1 MTGTDSGGANGEMA
15 QGREAE
21 EQGVV
26 AGGGVGTH
34 QPANPTLPTSTTP
47 FQQPLWPLPQERF
60 QTQPCHHRTM
70 SRMTTRISG
79 VRPTDGSIGITLD
92 KLKETAVLTD
102 VSASSVVKR
111 SANLFT
117 EADKDAL
124 QPGTSIHSVKEV
136 ARDLLAA
143 GAGDKSQQSEG
154 SGKATATSGETSESL
169 QKGKED
175 VVKKSAKHDDEEE
188 DDSYLSD
195 DPEERYDAHAKSEV
209 AQRIRFAIVLLIP
222 IAFKPEATRVQA
234 TLRVLFNL
242 WKKDPNMEIQ
252 ATTKFQEV
260 TALFLNKK
268 QYCRLQVHA
277 ADPLLVEVL
286 FKGVDAVITLEKRVK
301 VKLEMRGQRA
311 FKEGCC
317 FHRVVNPVTGMEM
330 DKVKG
335 MVKEH
340 DGDLY
345 RWQHLIEDPT
355 SHDKQ
360 LLVHYSSLKLCLLFG
375 RAMADPGDDN
385 LQAMLTSRQALLRRY
400 RDGWRSFLELRT
412 GFKVQLCGEA
422 PTGFLSALAKSR
434 KAKAGI
440 KELVW
445 DGVSHTDAR
454 AILETATRH
463 FREAFNESFGLAGV
477 ESELQWTPRT
487 VVEEAYAEALI
498 KDWTEEEVKKAIKE
512 LANDKSLGRDGLP
525 KELFCTH
532 WDVLNGPVMKMVREF
547 VAMGKMPEV
556 ANEAV
561 TVLLYRKGAE
571 TNVQVY
577 LLDDLLWKRMEVLL
591 ENFVSANQADME
603 KHFQL
608 WSGVLMY
615 TLREEGGIDVVDS
628 RGRIDSVALRCVGL
642 GLLQGCSLRREV
654 TEEAAGLPLGWATLY
669 THKAVL

>member
-268 QYCRLQVHA
+268 QYCRLQVTFEWA
-277 ADPLLVEVL
+277 R
-286 FKGVDAVITLEKRVK
+286 DANFVWKHGIVRTCLDGKRIN
-301 VKLEMRGQRA
+301 L
-311 FKEGCC
+311 
-317 FHRVVNPVTGMEM
+317 
-330 DKVKG
+330 D
-335 MVKEH
+335 
-340 DGDLY
+340 
-345 RWQHLIEDPT
+345 WQHPVDPPY
-355 SHDKQ
+355 
-360 LLVHYSSLKLCLLFG
+360 V
-375 RAMADPGDDN
+375 A
-385 LQAMLTSRQALLRRY
+385 
-400 RDGWRSFLELRT
+400 E

-571 TNVQVY
+571 TNPLSRLAEKKQLGIGKSGCKRLVYVGYADDTTLLLKGKQQLKEADIMLHEYAVVSGVKVNTEKSAVLPLGENVNKQALAGFNYKWVSKEEVERLIGVQVY